1 MQPPPHP
8 KPSMYGGSTDPSGKL
23 DSVDE
28 HRDHRN
34 QVAVLWDGQVSA
46 VIMKPAGLA
55 TQTPND
61 LPCLE
66 QIVRQEFST
75 RSQYIAFPH
84 RLDRPVSGL
93 ILVAFQKRAARLL
106 SSQFESRKIQ
116 KRYVAWV
123 EGEIQNET
131 VEWTDHLVKLP
142 NQAKAS
148 VARSQDP
155 GAKLAQ
161 TRMKLVHYDAK
172 LDCSLLE
179 LHPITGRMHQ
189 LRVQAASRG
198 HCILGDSLY
207 GNCSRLSD
215 GRAELLRVLRETD
228 SPEARNP
235 SSKIPANQLTEDQQP
250 KTSYGSPS
258 SDWIA
263 LRAESLAF
271 FDPRNA
277 QAVTVTA
284 EKRWAELIP

>member
-1 MQPPPHP
+1 MQPPPPP
-8 KPSMYGGSTDPSGKL
+8 KPSIHGGSTDPSRKL

-28 HRDHRN
+28 HGDHQN

-55 TQTPND
+55 TQAPND

-75 RSQYIAFPH
+75 RSHYLAFPH

-106 SSQFESRKIQ
+106 SSQFESRKIE

-123 EGEIQNET
+123 EGEVQNDT
-131 VEWTDHLVKLP
+131 GEWTDHLVKLP

-155 GAKLAQ
+155 GAKIAQ

-207 GNCSRLSD
+207 GNFSRLSD
-215 GRAELLRVLRETD
+215 GRADLLSSLRESD
-228 SPEARNP
+228 SPAARDPN
-235 SSKIPANQLTEDQQP
+235 SKISANQLSVDQQP
-250 KTSYGSPS
+250 KTSYGGPW

-277 QAVTVTA
+277 EAVTVTA
-284 EKRWAELIP
+284 DTRWAELIR